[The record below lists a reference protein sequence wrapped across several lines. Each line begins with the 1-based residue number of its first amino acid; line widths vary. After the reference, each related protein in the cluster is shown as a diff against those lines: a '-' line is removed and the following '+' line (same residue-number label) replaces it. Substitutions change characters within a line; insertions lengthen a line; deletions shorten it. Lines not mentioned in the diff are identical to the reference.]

1 MLILFSLILT
11 VSIYW
16 GAKWCY
22 RKTKKVYFSPL
33 LVAPLL
39 IILILTLFNLT
50 YDSYNSGAQW
60 LTKLLQPATVALAI
74 PLYRFFPILKK
85 YLSEILL
92 SVLFGSLISIIAS
105 FSISGLL
112 HLNKTLINSIIP
124 YSITTP
130 IAMGVS
136 SKIGGV
142 PTITAVFVIM
152 TGIIGMILGPWIIRL
167 FRFKSEIARGV
178 LLGTSS
184 HGAGTSKALELSHA
198 TGAISSVCMV
208 LAAIMSFCISPW
220 IYIHLLH

>member
-1 MLILFSLILT
+1 MVILLYFILT
-11 VSIYW
+11 ISLYW
-16 GAKWCY
+16 GAKWGY
-22 RKTKKVYFSPL
+22 QKTKRVYFSPL
-33 LVAPLL
+33 LIAPCL
-39 IILILTLFNLT
+39 IIIVLTIFHVS
-50 YDSYNSGAQW
+50 YASYNDGAKW

-85 YLSEILL
+85 YLSEILF
-92 SVLFGSLISIIAS
+92 SVFFGSMMSILAA
-105 FSISGLL
+105 FSISGLV
-112 HLNKTLINSIIP
+112 HLNKSLITSILP

-184 HGAGTSKALELSHA
+184 HGAGTSKALEISHA
-198 TGAISSVCMV
+198 AGAVSSVCMV
-208 LAAIMSFCISPW
+208 LAAIISFCFSPW
-220 IYIHLLH
+220 IYTHFLH